1 MATANPFPAP
11 EHDHGDCVQQALVTA
26 EKICRERGL
35 RLTRIRRRVLEL
47 VWNSH
52 KPVGAYDILDVL
64 GREGQRSAPPTVY
77 RALDFLIDAD
87 LVHRLDS
94 LNAYVGCSHPHSS
107 HTGQFLICRDCRS
120 VAELD
125 DKEISALVDRKAN
138 ALGFSAVRQML
149 EIHGLCPE
157 CQQKNQP

>member
-1 MATANPFPAP
+1 MATANPFPTP
-11 EHDHGDCVQQALVTA
+11 EHDHGDCVEQALVTA

-94 LNAYVGCSHPHSS
+94 LNAYVGCSHPYSS

-125 DKEISALVDRKAN
+125 DKEISTLVDRKAN
-138 ALGFSAVRQML
+138 ELGFSAVRQML
-149 EIHGLCPE
+149 EIQGLCPE

>member
-1 MATANPFPAP
+1 MATANPFPTP
-11 EHDHGDCVQQALVTA
+11 EHDHGDCVEQALVTA

-138 ALGFSAVRQML
+138 ELGFSAVRQML
-149 EIHGLCPE
+149 EIQGLCPE

>member
-1 MATANPFPAP
+1 MATANPFPTP
-11 EHDHGDCVQQALVTA
+11 EHDHGDCVEQALVTA

-125 DKEISALVDRKAN
+125 DKDISALVDRKAN
-138 ALGFSAVRQML
+138 ELGFSAVRQML
-149 EIHGLCPE
+149 EIQGLCPE
-157 CQQKNQP
+157 CQQKNQS